1 MRISDWS
8 SDVCSSDL
16 VLKRLDLGAAG
27 REEGVFNAARR
38 HFYRVLLQI
47 GENREL
53 RRLFPSVGM
62 HIIHVQ
68 YSAPELQKVRH
79 RDYAEIA
86 GAIMQNDTD
95 GAEEAARRHVDNVRT
110 AIADWH
116 ARRRADR
123 KSVVSGKSGA
133 GRVILGGR

>member
-16 VLKRLDLGAAG
+16 
-27 REEGVFNAARR
+27 
-38 HFYRVLLQI
+38 RVLLQI

-86 GAIMQNDTD
+86 GAIMQNDTA

-116 ARRRADR
+116 ARRSGAGDR
-123 KSVVSGKSGA
+123 KSTRLNSSH
-133 GRVILGGR
+133 

>member
-16 VLKRLDLGAAG
+16 
-27 REEGVFNAARR
+27 
-38 HFYRVLLQI
+38 RVLLQI

-86 GAIMQNDTD
+86 GAIMQNDTA
-95 GAEEAARRHVDNVRT
+95 GAEEAARRYVDNVRT

-116 ARRRADR
+116 ARRICARSCQICLPLR
-123 KSVVSGKSGA
+123 
-133 GRVILGGR
+133 

>member
-16 VLKRLDLGAAG
+16 
-27 REEGVFNAARR
+27 EEGVFNAARR

-86 GAIMQNDTD
+86 GAIMQNDIAV
-95 GAEEAARRHVDNVRT
+95 AEEAARRHVDNVRT
-110 AIADWH
+110 AIADWQ
-116 ARRRADR
+116 DR
-123 KSVVSGKSGA
+123 KSTRLNSSH
-133 GRVILGGR
+133 